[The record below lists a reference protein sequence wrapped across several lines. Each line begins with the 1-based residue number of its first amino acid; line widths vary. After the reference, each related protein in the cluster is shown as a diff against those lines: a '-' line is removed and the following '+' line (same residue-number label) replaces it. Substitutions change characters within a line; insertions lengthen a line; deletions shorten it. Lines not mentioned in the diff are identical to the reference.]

1 MKKPTIFKV
10 FIAAVFLLL
19 GISSYGQLRKNFDP
33 RYNTSLKGDI
43 LVIGN
48 NILNRDG
55 GGRNNRPNNAFD
67 SQGTGTTAN
76 DNLDMK
82 YIDID
87 NDAATFNSSSAT
99 LVIPDASKDCYEI
112 AYAAL
117 YWSGTYQGSDR
128 NNINKVKL
136 KTGTSAYKDITGSI
150 IWDEGASGVNNA
162 YLSKPYACFKEITAE
177 VKAAGPG
184 LYTIADLVCSQ
195 GSLNPGGGNS
205 AGWSIYV
212 IYKDPKL
219 PSKYIT
225 SFDGFSMIRSTDP
238 PLDIPISGFTTN
250 PEGNVNVKLGF
261 SALEGDNPLEGDG
274 LQFKGGKST
283 LWGDVSSLA
292 RPITP
297 AVPPSRGNAGTPA
310 KPNFFNSTITDG
322 DAIMTN
328 RNPASKNTL
337 GYDAGVVKVLNDG
350 NNIIQ
355 NNETS
360 ATLRINTSQD
370 SYFMFFTAISVEII
384 EPKIVLTK
392 IVKNSNGDNIGGQT
406 VTLGQQLNYEIG
418 FKNTG
423 NDDATSFTIRDQL
436 PINIIFNYP
445 TDLLPLPD
453 GVTVKSWN
461 PATRSIVFDVRSD
474 IVKVG
479 LTEKTIKFKVQV
491 IPDCTMLDE
500 ACSNSI
506 DNSAY
511 ATYKGSQ
518 NTSFTIS
525 DDPSVDTNTGCILV
539 PKATNFLVGVE
550 GCQYDRKR
558 TLCTE
563 TLDITA
569 ANGYST
575 YTWYSDK
582 EKTKKIGTG
591 QTLTVK
597 DPGTYYVY
605 NEAPAPCRSIFEKFT
620 VERFGQTAKNPV
632 LDVADQIVICPND
645 GKELPKIFL
654 CGANASRLIKTGI
667 NDSSNIVW
675 ERLDTSSCK
684 AVTNEN
690 CANESTDC
698 KWIQVSTGPDFTA
711 KDAGQYRLTINYSG
725 SCFNRFYFNVFTNPL
740 APTEEHVDLLCGSNG
755 SITVRDVPAGYQYA
769 IKTSPTATIQDWE
782 WQDSNTFPIYN
793 PDSYTIYIRQK
804 GVTTNPC
811 IFKIPN
817 ILIRRLNLTL
827 DGKKTDPICPTDLG
841 SASVGIKNFEG
852 PYYIYLYNQATGQ
865 IEKQDGPVTA
875 LDYSFSSLSY
885 GTYGKNYYIRVTSSP
900 IDQTP
905 APKCDVSYYF
915 EIKAPSSQLK
925 AFATLQEPFTAC
937 SDGKLLLSA
946 SGGKAPYAYFINGSP
961 TRVDT
966 NPVIITEAKTYEI
979 RVVDDAGCSATTSI
993 TIPEVSKPTFDVNH
1007 TSSVCYDGAS
1017 SIRIE
1022 NIVANGNTL
1031 AYSITNGQSFSA
1043 NPVFLNVGPGTYKVV
1058 VRYSVTYTVNNVQQR
1073 KDCFTDPIDVTIT
1086 GPTSALTASAGVAAL
1101 AGCSLPDGNGVNQGG
1116 KVRINNVEGGTPP
1129 YQYDFG
1135 DGKGWIP
1142 NKNEADVLPGTYV
1155 LRVKDNAGCIFTIPY
1170 DVVLGP
1176 KPGDPTIDDPIT
1188 TYTCDGKAS
1197 TTVTVRNPQNANYT
1211 YEYYIDNVP
1220 NTPITNNVFT
1230 NVKAGTHTIKVKY
1243 KVTSVPTYSNLLRED
1258 FGRGPD
1264 AKIPGIHPAYCW
1276 EPQDDVED
1284 CGVGGYMPILLNDGE
1299 YVVTKGL
1306 LPAHVGGFNWN
1317 LPKDNTAVI
1326 NNTPGIT
1333 DGRFLA
1339 VNVGGVV
1346 PIGGVLYS
1354 KTINDVIPNQDIQ
1367 VSLYMLNL
1375 LSKNN
1380 NLPSPR
1386 LTIQLQKN
1394 GQVITGASKDTQEIP
1409 RDEKWHNTT
1418 DLGNGQVLTL
1428 NPGNN
1433 TSLEF
1438 VILSYSQVIDG
1449 NDLAVDDIWVR
1460 QIPETCGA
1468 EKDFTVIVEDSKGFK
1483 ADTPIVD
1490 NLTCI
1495 DKADGIITI
1504 PVSNFNPA
1512 TGYYYTVNG
1521 GGLQNSSASPLVLD
1535 KLAAG
1540 NYTVVVQYDTAG
1552 NCSTSYSRSVTAP
1565 EAVTA
1570 LATVTTQPTC
1580 IDGAVIKASAKGGKP
1595 NYKYQLER
1603 PDGTIVIAFQTEDTF
1618 NLPVT
1623 TTGDFVVVVKDSGDC
1638 SSAASDKVT
1647 VVGAVPPTATLDPS
1661 SDLCYDAGNKA
1672 TLVVSVSGGKA
1683 PYHYSLDGVNY
1694 QDSEKFENLGSGNYT
1709 IYVRDANGCNAT
1721 PLTNI
1726 AIGTQVTA
1734 YAEVTKALDC
1744 TNSPNAQI
1752 TITAQNGTP
1761 GYTYEVSVNGAPF
1774 AAIGSN
1780 VYPASATGSYVFRV
1794 TDSKG
1799 CPALT
1804 TAVTVDA
1811 KLTPTGSTTPI
1822 NPKCY
1827 NGNNGS
1833 FTVIPA
1839 GGNGGPYEFSF
1850 DGGNFTTSATHSNLN
1865 AFVGATNT
1873 KTYKYQVKDG
1883 KGCLSPI
1890 YDVILTNPTEVKV
1903 SGSFPA
1909 NTTCSSTAVIT
1920 IIGAGGA
1927 GNYTYNFDGGTNY
1940 NGVTTKTVT
1949 LTNAEQTIKFYVKDG
1964 NGCTAEGEVK
1974 VPAFNPPTGITIS
1987 NPAAITCNAGSTT
2000 TSLTLTANGGIAPY
2014 TYEVTAG
2021 PVTPAAQTGNTA
2033 TFTGLTAGYYEFKV
2047 TDARG
2052 CTATGSK
2059 TIADGV
2065 KIKAEG
2071 SKTDEL
2077 CVGSKNGSATFTVSD
2092 VSSTGNFTYT
2102 FTPNTGT
2109 PNVNGNKVT
2118 YTNLAPGTYTF
2129 VATDRATGCIS
2140 DSKQVTVG
2148 AATPITFDVAA
2159 SKISCNNKFTT
2170 ITISNLQGGTGNYSY
2185 AFAASGSTAPSTPYG
2200 TTLTVDTSVLTTSI
2214 DVYVKD
2220 ANNCAVK
2227 KTVSVGTE
2235 DPPRM
2240 DPIAAQCYPGS
2251 PISVKITGAYALP
2264 ATFSKDGTNFGT
2276 ADTFN
2281 LTPGTYKLTV
2291 KDKFGCTDFINY
2303 IVPEQLT
2310 ITPKVEEDITCTA
2323 NTTITL
2329 TSAGGTGTRTY
2340 AVSFNGGAYSTVTSP
2355 YTATAAGTYKFRV
2368 NDTANPVCYAYT
2380 TDIPVTLKPTTLTIS
2395 TSKVDVLCNGASTG
2409 SILVTPTSGKAP
2421 YTYSIT
2427 KTTAPFTN
2435 YTVNNPSGLSAGTYT
2450 IVVTDAIGCTSPATA
2465 SVTINENTKVTASA
2479 VVDPFTC
2486 NTSNVKESK
2495 DVTVTA
2501 GGGVGPYTYSFNGGS
2516 FETSNKFEVKDNQ
2529 APQTVKFTVK
2539 DSKGCLSDEGT
2550 ISITPLSLPEIDK
2563 VDVTPIYCDPVASRT
2578 STATIT
2584 LSKGSGTYTI
2594 VSGPTTNTTGATN
2607 GVFTGLTAGD
2617 YVFRVTN
2624 ANGCYDDFSKNI
2636 PALVS
2641 IKATATKQNDVYCFN
2656 GNTGSIKYDLS
2667 NFTSYSYTVN
2677 GIATG
2682 ANKTDASFVLSN
2694 LAEGNYVV
2702 VFTDD
2707 TTLCTIS
2714 TTVRINQPT
2723 AKVSAVV
2730 AQVNA
2735 NCKTATSKVTVT
2747 ASGGTPD
2754 YKYAYMQNNVVP
2766 ADGDYI
2772 LLASADLDPTVNT
2785 QWDVWVK
2792 DANGCTEKVDVTI
2805 TTDPVP
2811 SVSAVVANQCTA
2823 SGSNFQ
2829 IVATALSGVAPYT
2842 YTINTG
2848 VTPSPANTF
2857 TVPAGTYTI
2866 TVKDANG
2873 CPATTVVTVND
2884 PLTAEAVLDKDI
2896 TCALPAE
2903 AKIDI
2908 EIFGGK
2914 APFGYRVKIGAGA
2927 YSGTPNPI
2935 TGNTFSYYPTSL
2947 IGNTYEF
2954 EITDSNGVP
2963 CTTITK
2969 VITTN
2974 TPATVTASAVKVDPT
2989 CNGFDD
2995 GSVEITATAG
3005 VSPFQY
3011 NFNGLGFGTKS
3022 VFGGLIAGTY
3032 SYQVRDAKGCVSTPQ
3047 DITLVDPAKIVALV
3061 TPTIIECNDN
3071 KPGSITVDI
3080 TSGGVA
3086 PFTYTIYNNTFTQ
3099 VVPPVVTSATSVTFG
3114 GDPLDPAV
3122 LTYGDYYITVVDS
3135 KGCEFKSAKTRIET
3149 RPYIEATGIAS
3160 SGTCAAG
3167 ASVTIN
3173 VLTAAY
3179 PVTYSIFGQPATAVG
3194 PTMATSNT
3202 FNGLDHGTTYQ
3213 FQVIDN
3219 GGCFT
3224 IVEVTTPPSPSS
3236 IALDPIVKEDVL
3248 CFGNASGKID
3258 FTVRNYG
3265 ALVSEIRY
3273 EVRDELTNVL
3283 VPGFS
3288 GAFTGLTG
3296 APAFGTITGLKA
3308 GNYTLYLKEFDGT
3321 ECNVSQKFQ
3330 ITQPVQGL
3338 TSSVLSN
3345 KPATCDKPAQVT
3357 LTTTGG
3363 TGPYTYSYAV
3373 APATS
3378 TTFASGNV
3386 LNLDPGAAGT
3396 DLVWNIT
3403 VKDANGCTFP
3413 LQVTITKDPSP
3424 VIALSVVNKC
3434 AAQDAFTVRVS
3445 EVTPGKG
3452 AYSISVDSNNA
3463 YTSITGGLPYD
3474 VTGLHSGSHTIYIKD
3489 ANGCID
3495 SKTILIDAPIKVVP
3509 ELGTLPDCGVSNGS
3523 ITLTP
3528 SGGSGAYTYTISPTY
3543 PSVVIAGNTISGLP
3557 DGTYTVT
3564 MTDNNNNDNT
3574 GVACITSAQITLP
3587 KGIDVTFDAQVVNV
3601 ACKGDAT
3608 GSIKV
3613 NLLAGNTDTP
3623 YTYQIALQSGA
3634 PLPSGIVQTDNVFSN
3649 LPAETYII
3657 TVTSGRKCS
3666 LALPYTVSEPTNP
3679 LTASP
3684 SVTQYAC
3691 SGGSDTPEAAIITIN
3706 ALGGAGGYKYNFD
3719 GGTDYYD
3726 SNVLLVSDDKS
3737 TTPRT
3742 FNYYVIDKNG
3752 CKTNGT
3758 ATVDPF
3764 VKLSDIDFAVTVAPT
3779 CPLNVATI
3787 TLTAIDGNTPI
3798 AKYEMVS
3805 PTSIDNGPVAVFNNI
3820 QPGVNYI
3827 FRVTDSK
3834 NCSIER
3840 PYKLDPIAPIDI
3852 VKTSQINVSCNTING
3867 TNNNGTA
3874 TFTVSDFSASG
3885 YTVAVTSTPALLP
3898 FNPPTTA
3905 GNIVTVTGLVEG
3917 TYTITVTDNTTN
3929 CSKFADVII
3938 TMPAPIVFTASG
3950 TKVYCTNTDSQIT
3963 VTSVVGGTSP
3973 YTYAVVPG
3981 GTATAPTAFPYA
3993 INAPATVSTGLTN
4006 LSWDVY
4012 VKDANGCIAG
4022 PENVVIIYNAAPVL
4036 NMPAQQCYVGT
4047 DLTVDLDA
4055 LATTYNNVKSFTVDG
4070 VATSSP
4076 ATFTKAGNY
4085 KIVLTDDNGCTAER
4099 DYIIEERLTAA
4110 ATVEKDLYCEVGN
4123 EAAKI
4128 VVEVKGGVKNYTYQ
4142 MYLDGVAVFPAPKTA
4157 TGDFTEFVTAEGDY
4171 TFEISDSNV
4180 PCTFT
4185 TIPVTV
4191 TDPEP
4196 ITLGDSHTDVL
4207 CWNDSNGTLTVVPT
4221 GGVEPYSYVLSGTV
4235 TNTTGDVS
4243 GVYTDLPEGTYT
4255 VQVTDGKGCTT
4266 TSANIIIIQPDEL
4279 KATPEITPNNACNT
4293 FTEIVITATGGKGKY
4308 QYNFDGNGYDD
4319 TNSISV
4325 PNDGS
4330 VLSVTYT
4337 VRDAN
4342 GCETPPVTVPI
4353 VPLNKPKALAF
4364 LATAITC
4371 NPANATSTVTVTA
4384 TDGVGA
4390 LKFKIIEFNGAATT
4404 LYPPVSTTGSA
4415 DPAVFTGLPFG
4426 EYKFE
4431 VTDSFGCSFTDILTI
4446 KDVVKIQATGD
4457 AFAKSCIGTDDGK
4470 VVFTMSDF
4478 KGTYTYSVTKDGAAF
4493 VGPITTADT
4502 EVTLANLAK
4511 GDYEISVVD
4520 DITTCPTTF
4529 KVTVNDPIDVTVSE
4543 EGNVNANCKI
4553 GAVVTV
4559 LGHGGAGDYTYSFVV
4574 AGATYGAFEPEA
4586 TRVLDPATPSWY
4598 VYAKDKNG
4606 CISQPITV
4614 NITTDPLPSNFTAKV
4629 TSHCADSNGNYE
4641 IVVDDSAA
4649 IGVGPFTYSIG
4660 GGFQISKSFTVNVA
4674 KAYDITVRDKFG
4686 CETKFPALVTILQP
4700 LELKTEILDWPSCK
4714 EGDGRI
4720 SVTATG
4726 GSGNYSYSIDKQPAV
4741 TTTTAEFTGLDSGS
4755 HTIDVIDTTTKCPI
4769 STMVVIA
4776 PATKI
4781 IGFEAKATPVTCF
4794 SYTDGKIRA
4803 SITPEVNDNPI
4814 YKYRINNGPLQESGL
4829 FEGLAAGDYRVEV
4842 FSGRGCTAFIDVE
4855 VKGPKAIVV
4864 PDPAVVQ
4871 YLCTSGN
4878 TSNFATITVTGVT
4891 GGSENYD
4898 KYEYEFIK
4906 NGVRVYKGERNVY
4919 TQTDFTG
4926 GNFVVKVYD
4935 ENGCEGT
4942 NPTTWVINPFIRLDK
4957 VNVRVDDAIT
4967 CPTKENIT
4975 VSVDATG
4982 GTPTN
4987 LEYSIAYSSGA
4998 TVPGNAPN
5006 ANGVFTDL
5014 GIGEYIITVL
5024 NKDTGCLLQ
5033 KVHNVFDPNTFS
5045 IQAVA
5050 VNGEICFNATDGSVD
5065 LTFVDNQI
5073 VPKDDAGRFDYV
5085 VTGPSPSTAVVA
5097 SGQSPTAGPQRVSNL
5112 SAGLYKVVATL
5123 VGDPRCSVETL
5134 FTISQPNEAL
5144 VATSAKVDITC
5155 IAGNNDGEISVS
5167 ATGGWNTSYQYELVK
5182 DGRVVENYSSKTNYP
5197 GLTAGVYT
5205 INVKDAKGCM
5215 ASTSQTLIVPLPIN
5229 ATASANVTT
5238 LPCFGD
5244 KSGVVTVSPPTG
5256 GQGSNYMY
5264 TLNIL
5269 SEDPVISSG
5278 PFSSP
5283 VFSGLGAGRYSVT
5296 ITDGFSCEFTT
5307 NEVEIKDPL
5316 KVLAT
5321 LVESRAQTCQTL
5333 TQLTLSA
5340 EGGTGPYTYSA
5351 DGTTIL
5357 GSFASS
5363 ISFEVPVGSYKYFVF
5378 DSIGCRSVVS
5388 NTVTIYALT
5397 PLDIKL
5403 DVSSAVVKCTGE
5415 ATGVITAEAVGGLG
5429 HYSYTLLNATD
5440 GIVRPAQDNGVFADL
5455 PIGTYRVAVESV
5467 DCNDRSELVVITE
5480 PREAL
5485 QAQFKPTDVTCFGEN
5500 NGKLEI
5506 IASGGTGVI
5515 KYAISP
5521 NLNQFDTKVLFE
5533 KLAPGD
5539 YQAIA
5544 QDENGCFVLYD
5555 FTISQPRPVVVTEVP
5570 NSMIPEVCDGDKD
5583 GAFSIEIKGGT
5594 LPYSV
5599 SLDAPNGPFTAG
5611 TATQTVFDF
5620 TNLKGGA
5627 HTVYVKDANNCPV
5640 DFVENMPNAVIL
5652 NPTAEVTYDC
5662 VNNAQA
5668 NMVVVTID
5676 ASITNPAEVDYSLD
5690 NNGTFQPSNIFTNVA
5705 PGSHFIVARHT
5716 NGCEVPTPIF
5726 EVAAVDPVS
5735 LIDVTNQSK
5744 DINTIVVKASGGVAP
5759 YEYSFNGESFSSSN
5773 SYRIY
5778 KSGDYVVIVRDK
5790 NGCEATITVQGTFY
5804 DFCLPNYFTPNG
5816 DGQNDTI
5823 GPDCGALAYKEL
5835 TFDIYDRYGRVVAKY
5850 HVGEKWDGRYHGN
5863 ELPTGDY
5870 WYVLKL
5876 NDPKDPRE
5884 FVGHFTLYR

>member
-1 MKKPTIFKV
+1 MIYFLMPLKKLKKGHNKMKTMKKPTIFKV

-162 YLSKPYACFKEITAE
+162 YLSKPYACFKEITTE

-274 LQFKGGKST
+274 LQFKGGKSA
-283 LWGDVSSLA
+283 LWGPISSLA

-297 AVPPSRGNAGTPA
+297 AVPPSRWDAGSPA

-322 DAIMTN
+322 DVIMTN

-350 NNIIQ
+350 NTIIQ

-605 NEAPAPCRSIFEKFT
+605 NEAPAPCRSIFEKFI
-620 VERFGQTAKNPV
+620 VERFGETAKNPV

-740 APTEEHVDLLCGSNG
+740 APTEEHVDMLCGSNG

-841 SASVGIKNFEG
+841 SASVGIKDFEG

-1007 TSSVCYDGAS
+1007 TSSACYDGSS

-1022 NIVANGNTL
+1022 NIVPNGNIL
-1031 AYSITNGQSFSA
+1031 AYSIDNGLSYSG
-1043 NPVFLNVGPGTYKVV
+1043 NTTFLNLNPGVYKVI

-1086 GPTSALTASAGVAAL
+1086 GPTSALTASGGVAAL
-1101 AGCSLPDGNGVNQGG
+1101 AGCTLPDTNGDNQGG
-1116 KVRINNVEGGTPP
+1116 KLRINNVEGGTPP

-1135 DGKGWIP
+1135 DGKGWV
-1142 NKNEADVLPGTYV
+1142 NVNEADVMPNTTGYT
-1155 LRVKDNAGCIFTIPY
+1155 LRVKDNAGCIFTIT
-1170 DVVLGP
+1170 DKIILDP
-1176 KPGDPTIDDPIT
+1176 KPTDPTIDDPIT
-1188 TYTCDGKAS
+1188 VYSCDGKAS
-1197 TTVTVRNPQNANYT
+1197 TTITVRNPQNTNYT
-1211 YEYYIDNVP
+1211 YEYYIDGTP

-1230 NVKAGTHTIKVKY
+1230 NVPAGNHKIKVKY
-1243 KVTSVPTYSNLLRED
+1243 TVTKVPTYSNLLRED
-1258 FGRGPD
+1258 FGLGSYTTT
-1264 AKIPGIHPAYCW
+1264 PGINPGYCF
-1276 EPQDDVED
+1276 ED
-1284 CGVGGYMPILLNDGE
+1284 ETSTHLAPDYKCNRDEWINDGE
-1299 YVVTKGL
+1299 YAVASSIRTR
-1306 LPAHVGGFNWN
+1306 FNDSWIVA
-1317 LPKDNTAVI
+1317 KDHTVP
-1326 NNTPGIT
+1326 TSPL
-1333 DGRFLA
+1333 GRFLC
-1339 VNVGGVV
+1339 VNVGGTAG
-1346 PIGGVLYS
+1346 IGGILYS
-1354 KTINDVIPNQDIQ
+1354 KPIRDVIVNQPVII
-1367 VSLYMLNL
+1367 SLWAENL
-1375 LSKNN
+1375 IVKTSTSHADPK
-1380 NLPSPR
+1380 
-1386 LTIQLQKN
+1386 LTIQLINNLN
-1394 GQVITGASKDTQEIP
+1394 GVGGTETIVA
-1409 RDEKWHNTT
+1409 TT
-1418 DLGNGQVLTL
+1418 DTSNPWVVPKSEQWEYKELSL
-1428 NPGNN
+1428 NPGAYTNL
-1433 TSLEF
+1433 SF
-1438 VILSYSQVIDG
+1438 VIRSYSNEFNG
-1449 NDLAVDDIWVR
+1449 NDVLIDDIWVR
-1460 QIPETCGA
+1460 QIPASCDA
-1468 EKDFTVIVEDSKGFK
+1468 EKEFTVIIEDNKGFK

-1618 NLPVT
+1618 NLPLT
-1623 TTGDFVVVVKDSGDC
+1623 ATGDFVVVVKDSGDC

-1734 YAEVTKALDC
+1734 YAEVTKPLDC

-1761 GYTYEVSVNGAPF
+1761 GYTYEVSINGAPF
-1774 AAIGSN
+1774 VAIGSN
-1780 VYPASATGSYVFRV
+1780 VYPASGTGSYVFRV

-1811 KLTPTGSTTPI
+1811 KLEPTGSTTPI

-1850 DGGNFTTSATHSNLN
+1850 DGGNFTTSATHSNLD

-1903 SGSFPA
+1903 TGSFPA

-1920 IIGAGGA
+1920 IVGAGGA

-1940 NGVTTKTVT
+1940 NNVTTKTVT

-1964 NGCTAEGEVK
+1964 NGCTAEGEIK

-1987 NPAAITCNAGSTT
+1987 NPAAITCNATE

-2014 TYEVTAG
+2014 TYEVTVG

-2065 KIKAEG
+2065 KIKADVV
-2071 SKTDEL
+2071 KTDEL
-2077 CVGSKNGSATFTVSD
+2077 CAGSKNGSATFTVSD

-2129 VATDRATGCIS
+2129 VATDRTTGCVS
-2140 DSKQVTVG
+2140 DSKEAIIG
-2148 AATPITFDVAA
+2148 AATPITFDVNA

-2185 AFAASGSTAPSTPYG
+2185 AFAASGSTSPSTPYG
-2200 TTLTVDTSVLTTSI
+2200 STLTVDTSVLTTSI

-2220 ANNCAVK
+2220 ANNCAIK

-2235 DPPRM
+2235 DLPKM
-2240 DPIAAQCYPGS
+2240 DPLAAQCYLGT
-2251 PISVKITGAYALP
+2251 PISVKITGTYALP

-2291 KDKFGCTDFINY
+2291 KDKFGCIDFINY
-2303 IVPEQLT
+2303 VVAEQLT
-2310 ITPKVEEDITCTA
+2310 ITPSVVADTDCTP
-2323 NTTITL
+2323 NTTISL
-2329 TSAGGTGTRTY
+2329 SSAGGTGTRTY
-2340 AVSFNGGAYSTVTSP
+2340 AVSFNGGGYSTVTSP
-2355 YTATAAGTYKFRV
+2355 YTASAAGTYKFRV

-2380 TDIPVTLKPTTLTIS
+2380 ADITVTLKPTVLTIS
-2395 TSKVDVLCNGASTG
+2395 TSKVDVKCYGAKTG
-2409 SILVTPTSGKAP
+2409 SILVTATSGKAP
-2421 YTYSIT
+2421 FTYTIT
-2427 KTTAPFTN
+2427 KRGSSPAEVYN
-2435 YTVNNPSGLSAGTYT
+2435 VNNPSGLGAGIYD
-2450 IVVTDAIGCTSPATA
+2450 IVVEDALGCKSATA
-2465 SVTINENTKVTASA
+2465 DVTIAEPAELTADASI
-2479 VVDPFTC
+2479 DPFTC
-2486 NTSNVKESK
+2486 NTTNTKEPK
-2495 DVTVTA
+2495 NVTVT
-2501 GGGVGPYTYSFNGGS
+2501 GTGGVLPYSYSFNGGS
-2516 FETSNKFEVKDNQ
+2516 YGPSNTLEVVDNTKT
-2529 APQTVKFTVK
+2529 QTVRYSIMDGNGCTTAVK
-2539 DSKGCLSDEGT
+2539 TLT
-2550 ISITPLSLPEIDK
+2550 ILPLNPPKIAK
-2563 VDVTPIYCDPVASRT
+2563 VDVTKIYCDPVASRK

-2584 LSKGSGTYTI
+2584 LVAGSGAVTSYTI
-2594 VSGPTTNTTGATN
+2594 VSGQTNTTGATS
-2607 GVFTGLTAGD
+2607 GVFTDLDSGNYTFRATAS
-2617 YVFRVTN
+2617 
-2624 ANGCYDDFSKNI
+2624 NGCYDEFSINI
-2636 PALVS
+2636 PPVVS
-2641 IKATATKQNDVYCFN
+2641 IIAAANKLNDVYCYAIPKET
-2656 GNTGSIKYDLS
+2656 TGAIRYTVGKFVS
-2667 NFTSYSYTVN
+2667 TYSYTVN
-2677 GIATG
+2677 GVVTATNQT
-2682 ANKTDASFVLSN
+2682 ATSFDLTN
-2694 LAEGNYVV
+2694 LGEGTYDV
-2702 VFTDD
+2702 VFTDE
-2707 TTLCTIS
+2707 TTLCIFS
-2714 TTVRINQPT
+2714 TKVVITQPT
-2723 AKVSAVV
+2723 DALVLHLDSN
-2730 AQVNA
+2730 VNA
-2735 NCKTATSKVTVT
+2735 NCNKATSKVTVHAT
-2747 ASGGTPD
+2747 GGTLD
-2754 YKYAYMQNNVVP
+2754 YKYAFKQNNVAP
-2766 ADGDYI
+2766 TDSDYKDA
-2772 LLASADLDPTVNT
+2772 ASADLSPVMNT
-2785 QWDVWVK
+2785 EWDVWVK
-2792 DANGCTEKVDVTI
+2792 DANNCTAKIDVTI
-2805 TTDPVP
+2805 DTDLAPTVD
-2811 SVSAVVANQCTA
+2811 VKVNNQCTV
-2823 SGSNFQ
+2823 SGNAF
-2829 IVATALSGVAPYT
+2829 IIEATGNGGVAPYT

-2848 VTPSPANTF
+2848 VAPSPDNIF
-2857 TVPAGTYTI
+2857 TVGAGTYTI

-2873 CPATTVVTVND
+2873 CTGTAPITVYDAMTVSADITKELTCAAVTPVDGNIKVKVVTGGKPNFTYKV
-2884 PLTAEAVLDKDI
+2884 
-2896 TCALPAE
+2896 
-2903 AKIDI
+2903 KID
-2908 EIFGGK
+2908 
-2914 APFGYRVKIGAGA
+2914 AGS
-2927 YSGTPNPI
+2927 YPTTGTPF
-2935 TGNTFSYYPTSL
+2935 TGTSFDYPVTAA
-2947 IGNTYEF
+2947 GTYQF
-2954 EITDSNGVP
+2954 EITDANG
-2963 CTTITK
+2963 CIKETIAVELKDPQTVVVK
-2969 VITTN
+2969 D
-2974 TPATVTASAVKVDPT
+2974 TPTSPT
-2989 CNGFDD
+2989 CNGDAD
-2995 GSVEITATAG
+2995 GSVTLEATAG
-3005 VSPFQY
+3005 EGPFKFS
-3011 NFNGLGFGTKS
+3011 FNGGLFLDK
-3022 VFGGLIAGTY
+3022 FIYGGLIAGNYPYT
-3032 SYQVRDAKGCVSTPQ
+3032 VR
-3047 DITLVDPAKIVALV
+3047 
-3061 TPTIIECNDN
+3061 
-3071 KPGSITVDI
+3071 
-3080 TSGGVA
+3080 
-3086 PFTYTIYNNTFTQ
+3086 
-3099 VVPPVVTSATSVTFG
+3099 
-3114 GDPLDPAV
+3114 
-3122 LTYGDYYITVVDS
+3122 DS
-3135 KGCEFKSAKTRIET
+3135 KGCEAS
-3149 RPYIEATGIAS
+3149 GIAIVTAPAAIIPVIKAN
-3160 SGTCAAG
+3160 GITCLSTKPG
-3167 ASVTIN
+3167 SIDVN
-3173 VLTAAY
+3173 LTAASGGTAPFTY
-3179 PVTYSIFGQPATAVG
+3179 YLYDNTMAVKGTYIANAADALVKHNFPNLDFGDYFIHIVDAKGCKYESTAIRIEPLPYLAFEAETIGMDCEEGITVRVKVTGGTADFEYSIYGLGQSSGIVPDKEWDFKKLEQNTTYNFMVVDANGCPSYLEYTTPKISDITADVT
-3194 PTMATSNT
+3194 PKDVTC
-3202 FNGLDHGTTYQ
+3202 FNAGNGELSFEVKDLGAGTTHIY
-3213 FQVIDN
+3213 
-3219 GGCFT
+3219 
-3224 IVEVTTPPSPSS
+3224 
-3236 IALDPIVKEDVL
+3236 
-3248 CFGNASGKID
+3248 
-3258 FTVRNYG
+3258 
-3265 ALVSEIRY
+3265 Y
-3273 EVRDELTNVL
+3273 EVRDNLTNL
-3283 VPGFS
+3283 PILSPKFGDIT
-3288 GAFTGLTG
+3288 A
-3296 APAFGTITGLKA
+3296 APYTGTITGLLP
-3308 GNYTLYLKEFDGT
+3308 GNYILYVKEIDGT
-3321 ECNVSQKFQ
+3321 KCSTTTKFQ
-3330 ITQPVQGL
+3330 IKQPASALDASITKV
-3338 TSSVLSN
+3338 VN
-3345 KPATCDKPAQVT
+3345 ATCDKNAFVT
-3357 LTTTGG
+3357 ISAGGG
-3363 TGPYTYSYAV
+3363 TGPYTYGFYT
-3373 APATS
+3373 APATAP
-3378 TTFASGNV
+3378 ASFGSENV
-3386 LNLDPGAAGT
+3386 LELPYSPTTTNY
-3396 DLVWNIT
+3396 NI
-3403 VKDANGCTFP
+3403 VIKDANECEKELG
-3413 LQVTITKDPSP
+3413 QIISKDPSP
-3424 VIALSVVNKC
+3424 EISLDVDNKC
-3434 AAQDAFTVRVS
+3434 VS
-3445 EVTPGKG
+3445 EDTFGIVVTLSNVGMPG
-3452 AYSISVDSNNA
+3452 YSIKVDDGVFVP
-3463 YTSITGGLPYD
+3463 YTGTFPY
-3474 VTGLHSGSHTIYIKD
+3474 TIPNLHSGEHEITIKD
-3489 ANGCID
+3489 KNNCTDVKKI
-3495 SKTILIDAPIKVVP
+3495 TIDAPLKLEASNLVLPNCNDDNGGV
-3509 ELGTLPDCGVSNGS
+3509 TLV
-3523 ITLTP
+3523 P
-3528 SGGSGAYTYTISPTY
+3528 SGGSGNYGYSILPSF
-3543 PSVVIAGNTISGLP
+3543 PSVSIVGNTITGLQA
-3557 DGTYTVT
+3557 GKYVVT
-3564 MTDNNNNDNT
+3564 MTDLTNVGCT
-3574 GVACITSAQITLP
+3574 TTTEFELP
-3587 KGIDVTFDAQVVNV
+3587 AGTPVTFDAV
-3601 ACKGDAT
+3601 ATDVLCLGDSNGT
-3608 GSIKV
+3608 ITV
-3613 NLLAGNTDTP
+3613 NLLAGNNEPP
-3623 YTYQIALQSGA
+3623 YTYEIALVSGA
-3634 PLPSGIVQTDNVFSN
+3634 PLPLGIVQTDNVFSN
-3649 LPAETYII
+3649 LPIGDYRI
-3657 TVTSGRKCS
+3657 TVTSKRLCS
-3666 LALPYTVSEPTNP
+3666 LYKDYTIGGPTVALGAIVALKDFGCLSGSDPELAEVTITGTGG
-3679 LTASP
+3679 TAS
-3684 SVTQYAC
+3684 Y
-3691 SGGSDTPEAAIITIN
+3691 
-3706 ALGGAGGYKYNFD
+3706 LYNFD
-3719 GGTDYYD
+3719 GSANYTKENKVTIPNDGNPHT
-3726 SNVLLVSDDKS
+3726 V
-3737 TTPRT
+3737 
-3742 FNYYVIDKNG
+3742 NYYVIDKNG
-3752 CKTNGT
+3752 CKTNGST
-3758 ATVDPF
+3758 IVNPF
-3764 VKLSDIDFAVTVAPT
+3764 TKLDDIDFAQTIVAT
-3779 CPLNVATI
+3779 CPDEETQV
-3787 TLTAIDGNTPI
+3787 TLTVIGGYAID
-3798 AKYEMVS
+3798 KYEIVS
-3805 PTSIDNGPVAVFNNI
+3805 PFTKDNGTSNVFDNLLA
-3820 QPGVNYI
+3820 GTYM
-3827 FRVTDSK
+3827 FKVTDERG
-3834 NCSIER
+3834 CSIER
-3840 PYKLDPIAPIDI
+3840 PYVIEKLDKIDI

-3867 TNNNGTA
+3867 TNNNGEA
-3874 TFTVSDFSASG
+3874 TFTVSDFSTAG
-3885 YTVAVTSTPALLP
+3885 YTVVVTSTPTGLAH
-3898 FNPPTTA
+3898 NAPTTA
-3905 GNIVTVTGLVEG
+3905 GDVVTIDGLVEG
-3917 TYTITVTDNTTN
+3917 TYTVTVTDNTTN
-3929 CSKFADVII
+3929 CSKSADVTI
-3938 TMPAPIVFTASG
+3938 TMPAPIVFTATGSN
-3950 TKVYCTNTDSQIT
+3950 VYCSEDNSTITITNI
-3963 VTSVVGGTSP
+3963 VGGTPNYS
-3973 YTYAVVPG
+3973 YAAVIRNQPAPVAFAASTVPLVVD
-3981 GTATAPTAFPYA
+3981 TD
-3993 INAPATVSTGLTN
+3993 LTN
-4006 LSWDVY
+4006 LLWDVY
-4012 VKDANGCIAG
+4012 IKDANGCVSAPI
-4022 PENVVIIYNAAPVL
+4022 PVDIDLDAAPVL
-4036 NMPAQQCYVGT
+4036 NMPVQQCFVDV

-4055 LATTYNNVKSFTVDG
+4055 LATTYNNVKTFTIDG
-4070 VATSSP
+4070 LPTGAI
-4076 ATFTKAGNY
+4076 ATFTKAGSY
-4085 KIVLTDDNGCTAER
+4085 KIVLTDEHGCSDEKI
-4099 DYIIEERLTAA
+4099 YIIQERLTAA
-4110 ATVEKDLYCEVGN
+4110 ATLEKDLYCEAGN

-4128 VVEVKGGVKNYTYQ
+4128 VVEVKGGVKDYTYQ

-4171 TFEISDSNV
+4171 TFEISDSNL

-4243 GVYTDLPEGTYT
+4243 GVYTDLPQGTYT

-4266 TSANIIIIQPDEL
+4266 TSANIIIIQPNKLDQEY
-4279 KATPEITPNNACNT
+4279 AITANNACNR
-4293 FTEIVITATGGKGKY
+4293 FTEIVVTGKEGTAPY

-4330 VLSVTYT
+4330 VASVTYT

-4353 VPLNKPKALAF
+4353 VPLNKPSALAF
-4364 LATAITC
+4364 NATAITC

-4384 TDGVGA
+4384 TNGVGA
-4390 LKFKIIEFNGAATT
+4390 LEFKIIEFNGAATT

-4431 VTDSFGCSFTDILTI
+4431 VTDSFKCSFTDILTI

-4478 KGTYTYSVTKDGAAF
+4478 KGAYTYSVTKDGAAF

-4502 EVTLANLAK
+4502 EVTLANLAI
-4511 GDYEISVVD
+4511 GVYEISVVD
-4520 DITTCPTTF
+4520 DITTCPITF
-4529 KVTVNDPIDVTVSE
+4529 SVTVNDPIDVTVSE
-4543 EGNVNANCKI
+4543 EDNVNANCKT

-4559 LGHGGAGDYTYSFVV
+4559 LGHGGAGDYTYSFVA
-4574 AGATYGAFEPEA
+4574 AGAAYGTFEPEA
-4586 TRVLDPATPSWY
+4586 TRVLNPATASWY

-4641 IVVDDSAA
+4641 IVVDDSVA

-4700 LELKTEILDWPSCK
+4700 LELDTKILDWPSCD

-4726 GSGNYSYSIDKQPAV
+4726 GSGNYSYSIDGQPAV

-4755 HTIDVIDTTTKCPI
+4755 HTIDVIDTTTNCPI
-4769 STMVVIA
+4769 STTVVIA

-4781 IGFEAKATPVTCF
+4781 DGFKAVPTPVTCF

-4803 SITPEVNDNPI
+4803 SITPGVNDNPI

-4842 FSGRGCTAFIDVE
+4842 FSGRGCTAFIDVKVE
-4855 VKGPKAIVV
+4855 GPKAIVV

-4898 KYEYEFIK
+4898 KYTYEFIR

-4982 GTPTN
+4982 GTPAN
-4987 LEYSIAYSSGA
+4987 LEYSIAYSSSA

-5123 VGDPRCSVETL
+5123 VGDPKCSVETL

-5167 ATGGWNTSYQYELVK
+5167 ATGGWNTSYQYQLVR
-5182 DGRVVENYSSKTNYP
+5182 GTTVVEDYSSKTNYP

-5215 ASTSQTLIVPLPIN
+5215 ASTSQTLIVPVPIN

-5340 EGGTGPYTYSA
+5340 EGGTGPYRYSA

-5357 GSFASS
+5357 GTFASS
-5363 ISFEVPVGSYKYFVF
+5363 VSFEVPVGSYKYFVF
-5378 DSIGCRSVVS
+5378 DANGCRSVVS

-5397 PLDIKL
+5397 PLDVKL

-5467 DCNDRSELVVITE
+5467 DCKDRSELVVITE

-5521 NLNQFDTKVLFE
+5521 NLNQFDTKVIFE

-5850 HVGEKWDGRYHGN
+5850 HVGQKWDGRYHGN

>member
-1 MKKPTIFKV
+1 MKTMKKPTIFKV

-55 GGRNNRPNNAFD
+55 GGRNNRPNNPFD

-87 NDAATFNSSSAT
+87 NESTFNSSSAT

-128 NNINKVKL
+128 SNINKVKL

-184 LYTIADLVCSQ
+184 LYTIADVVCSQ

-238 PLDIPISGFTTN
+238 PLDIPISGFRTN

-274 LQFKGGKST
+274 LQFKGGNSA
-283 LWGDVSSLA
+283 LWGPVSSLA

-297 AVPPSRGNAGTPA
+297 AVPPSRWDAGSPA

-350 NNIIQ
+350 NTIIQ

-461 PATRSIVFDVRSD
+461 PTTRSIVFDVRSD

-620 VERFGQTAKNPV
+620 VERFGETARNPV

-654 CGANASRLIKTGI
+654 CGANASRLIQTGI

-740 APTEEHVDLLCGSNG
+740 APTEEHVDILCGNSG

-769 IKTSPTATIQDWE
+769 IKTSPTATIQEWE

-841 SASVGIKNFEG
+841 SASVGIKDFEG

-900 IDQTP
+900 INQTP

-915 EIKAPSSQLK
+915 EIKPPSSQLK

-979 RVVDDAGCSATTSI
+979 KVVDDAGCSATTSI

-1022 NIVANGNTL
+1022 NIVTNGNTL

-1058 VRYSVTYTVNNVQQR
+1058 VRYSVTYTVNNTQQI
-1073 KDCFTDPIDVTIT
+1073 KHCFTDPVDVTIT
-1086 GPTSALTASAGVAAL
+1086 GPASALTASAGVAAL

-1129 YQYDFG
+1129 YEYDFG

-1142 NKNEADVLPGTYV
+1142 NKNEAEVLPGTYV
-1155 LRVKDNAGCIFTIPY
+1155 LRVKDKAGCIFTIPY
-1170 DVVLGP
+1170 NVVLDP

-1211 YEYYIDNVP
+1211 YEYYIDDIP

-1230 NVKAGTHTIKVKY
+1230 DIKAGTHTITVKY

-1284 CGVGGYMPILLNDGE
+1284 CGVGGYMPVLLNDGE

-1394 GQVITGASKDTQEIP
+1394 GQLISPAASKDTQEIP

-1468 EKDFTVIVEDSKGFK
+1468 EKDFTVIVEDNKGFK
-1483 ADTPIVD
+1483 ADTPIID

-1495 DKADGIITI
+1495 DKADGVITI

-1521 GGLQNSSASPLVLD
+1521 GGLKNSSASPLVLD

-1552 NCSTSYSRSVTAP
+1552 NCSTSYTRSVTAP

-1570 LATVTTQPTC
+1570 LATVTIQPTC

-1603 PDGTIVIAFQTEDTF
+1603 PDGTIVIPFQTDDTF
-1618 NLPVT
+1618 NLPLT
-1623 TTGDFVVVVKDSGDC
+1623 ATGDFVVVVKDSGDC
-1638 SSAASDKVT
+1638 SSGASDVVS
-1647 VVGAVPPTATLDPS
+1647 VVGAVAPTATLDAS

-1694 QDSEKFENLGSGNYT
+1694 QDSEKFDNLGAGIYT

-1761 GYTYEVSVNGAPF
+1761 GYTYEVSVNGDPF
-1774 AAIGSN
+1774 VAIASN
-1780 VYPASATGSYVFRV
+1780 VYPATTTGSYVFRV

-1811 KLTPTGSTTPI
+1811 KLEPTGSTTPI

-1850 DGGNFTTSATHSNLN
+1850 DGGNTFGSSATYSNLD

-1890 YDVILTNPTEVKV
+1890 YDVVLTNPTQVTV

-1909 NTTCSSTAVIT
+1909 NTSCSSTAVIT
-1920 IIGAGGA
+1920 IVGAGGA
-1927 GNYTYNFDGGTNY
+1927 GGYTYNFDGGTNY
-1940 NGVTTKTVT
+1940 NGVTTKTVN
-1949 LTNAEQTIKFYVKDG
+1949 LTNAEQTIKFYVKDA

-1987 NPAAITCNAGSTT
+1987 NPAAITCNATE

-2014 TYEVTAG
+2014 TYEVTVG
-2021 PVTPAAQTGNTA
+2021 PVKPTAQTGATA

-2071 SKTDEL
+2071 AKTDEL

-2102 FTPNTGT
+2102 FTPNSGT

-2129 VATDRATGCIS
+2129 VATDKTTGCVS

-2148 AATPITFDVAA
+2148 AATAIDFTVNA
-2159 SKISCNNKFTT
+2159 SKISCNNKIATLT
-2170 ITISNLQGGTGNYSY
+2170 ITGITGGNGSYSY
-2185 AFAASGSTAPSTPYG
+2185 AYAPSGSTIPTTAYG
-2200 TTLTVDTSVLTTSI
+2200 TTLTVDTAVLTTTI

-2220 ANNCAVK
+2220 VNNCYTK
-2227 KTVSVGTE
+2227 KTISIATE
-2235 DPPRM
+2235 DAPVM
-2240 DPIAAQCYPGS
+2240 DAIATQCYPGT
-2251 PISVKITGAYALP
+2251 PISVKITGTYALP

-2291 KDKFGCTDFINY
+2291 KDKFGCEAFINY
-2303 IVPEQLT
+2303 VVPEQLT
-2310 ITPKVEEDITCTA
+2310 ITPKVDDDVTCTP

-2340 AVSFNGGAYSTVTSP
+2340 AVSINGGGYSTVTSP

-2380 TDIPVTLKPTTLTIS
+2380 ADIPVTLKPVVLTIN
-2395 TSKVDVLCNGASTG
+2395 TSKIDVKCNGASTG

-2427 KTTAPFTN
+2427 LTTSPFTN
-2435 YTVNNPSGLSAGTYT
+2435 YTVNNPSGLIAGTYS
-2450 IVVTDAIGCTSPATA
+2450 IVVTDALGCASPATA
-2465 SVTINENTKVTASA
+2465 SVTINENPEVTASA
-2479 VVDPFTC
+2479 TVDPFTC
-2486 NTSNVKESK
+2486 NTSNGKESK

-2516 FETSNKFEVKDNQ
+2516 FEASNTFEVKDNQ

-2539 DSKGCLSDEGT
+2539 DSNGCLSAEGT
-2550 ISITPLSLPEIDK
+2550 ISITPLVLPKIAK
-2563 VDVTPIYCDPVASRT
+2563 VDVTPIYCDPVGSRT

-2584 LSKGSGTYTI
+2584 LSNGSGTYTI
-2594 VSGPTTNTTGATN
+2594 VSGPTTNNTGATN
-2607 GVFTGLTAGD
+2607 GVFTDLTPGD

-2656 GNTGSIKYDLS
+2656 GTTGSIKYDLS

-2677 GIATG
+2677 GTATG
-2682 ANKTDASFVLSN
+2682 VNKTDASFVLPN
-2694 LAEGNYVV
+2694 LGKGTYVV

-2707 TTLCTIS
+2707 TTLCTI
-2714 TTVRINQPT
+2714 TTTTIINEPT

-2754 YKYAYMQNNVVP
+2754 YKYAYMQNNVAP
-2766 ADGDYI
+2766 TDTDYI
-2772 LLASADLDPTVNT
+2772 LLASADLNPTINAD
-2785 QWDVWVK
+2785 WDIWVK
-2792 DANGCTEKVDVTI
+2792 DANGCTEKVDVSI

-2811 SVSAVVANQCTA
+2811 LVTAEVTNQCTA
-2823 SGSNFQ
+2823 SGSNFK
-2829 IVATALSGVAPYT
+2829 IEATATSGVAPYT

-2884 PLTAEAVLDKDI
+2884 PLTAVATPQKDI
-2896 TCALPAE
+2896 TCSSPAE
-2903 AKIDI
+2903 ARIDI
-2908 EIFGGK
+2908 EVFGGK
-2914 APFGYRVKIGAGA
+2914 APFAYRVKIGAGA
-2927 YSGTPNPI
+2927 YSGTPIPFM
-2935 TGNTFSYYPTSL
+2935 GNSFPYYPTSL
-2947 IGNTYEF
+2947 VGNTYEF

-2963 CTTITK
+2963 CTAFTK
-2969 VITTN
+2969 IITTN
-2974 TPATVTASAVKVDPT
+2974 TPAIVTASATKADPT

-2995 GSVEITATAG
+2995 GSVEITASAG
-3005 VSPFQY
+3005 VSPFEY
-3011 NFNGLGFGTKS
+3011 NFNGLGFGPKS
-3022 VFGGLIAGTY
+3022 VFGGLTAGTY
-3032 SYQVRDAKGCVSTPQ
+3032 SYQVRDAKGCVSTSQ
-3047 DITLVDPAKIVALV
+3047 NITLIDPAKIDV
-3061 TPTIIECNDN
+3061 TITPAIIECNDN
-3071 KPGSITVDI
+3071 KPGSIKVDI
-3080 TSGGVA
+3080 NSGGVA
-3086 PFTYTIYNNTFTQ
+3086 PFTYTIYNNTFTE

-3114 GDPLDPAV
+3114 GDPLVPGI
-3122 LTYGDYYITVVDS
+3122 LTYGDYYVTVVDS
-3135 KGCEFKSAKTRIET
+3135 NGCEFKSAKTRIET
-3149 RPYIEATGIAS
+3149 RPYIEATGVAS

-3167 ASVTIN
+3167 ATATIN

-3179 PVTYSIFGQPATAVG
+3179 PVTYSIFGQPATAYG
-3194 PTMATSNT
+3194 PTTDTSHT
-3202 FNGLDHGTTYQ
+3202 FTGLDHGTTYQ

-3224 IVEVTTPPSPSS
+3224 IVEVTTPNSPSS

-3248 CFGNASGKID
+3248 CFGNSSGKID

-3265 ALVSEIRY
+3265 ALVTEIRY

-3283 VPGFS
+3283 VPGTGGS
-3288 GAFTGLTG
+3288 FTGLTG
-3296 APAFGTITGLKA
+3296 AAASGTITGLKA

-3338 TSSVLSN
+3338 TSSVQSN
-3345 KPATCDKPAQVT
+3345 KNANCDKPAQVT
-3357 LTTTGG
+3357 LRTTGG
-3363 TGPYTYSYAV
+3363 TGPYTYAFAV
-3373 APATS
+3373 APTVPS
-3378 TTFASGNV
+3378 TFVSGNV
-3386 LNLDPGAAGT
+3386 LDLDPGAAGT
-3396 DLVWNIT
+3396 DLLWNIIA
-3403 VKDANGCTFP
+3403 KDANGCTFP
-3413 LQVTITKDPSP
+3413 LQVTIVKDPSP

-3434 AAQDAFTVRVS
+3434 AAEDNFTIH
-3445 EVTPGKG
+3445 VTETTAGTG

-3463 YTSITGGLPYD
+3463 YTSIAGLSYD
-3474 VTGLHSGSHTIYIKD
+3474 VTGLHSGAHTIYIKD

-3495 SKTILIDAPIKVVP
+3495 SKSITIDAPIKVVP
-3509 ELGTLPDCGVSNGS
+3509 ELGTLPDCGVNNGS

-3543 PSVVIAGNTISGLP
+3543 ASVVIAGNTISGLP

-3564 MTDNNNNDNT
+3564 MTDNNNRDNLN
-3574 GVACITSAQITLP
+3574 VACSTSAEITLP
-3587 KGIDVTFDAQVVNV
+3587 RGTAVTFDAQVVNV
-3601 ACKGDAT
+3601 ACKGDST

-3613 NLLAGNTDTP
+3613 NLLPGNNDTV
-3623 YTYQIALQSGA
+3623 YTYAISPAAGTQAG
-3634 PLPSGIVQTDNVFSN
+3634 NVFSN
-3649 LPAETYII
+3649 LPAGNYTI

-3666 LALPYTVSEPTNP
+3666 LGLPYTVGEPSLSLSAMAP
-3679 LTASP
+3679 
-3684 SVTQYAC
+3684 VIQYAC
-3691 SGGSDTPEAAIITIN
+3691 ASGSDTPGAAVITVN
-3706 ALGGAGGYKYNFD
+3706 ASGGAGGYKYNFD
-3719 GGTDYYD
+3719 GGTEYYD
-3726 SNVLLVSDDKS
+3726 NNVLLVSDDNS

-3752 CKTNGT
+3752 CKINGT

-3764 VKLSDIDFAVTVAPT
+3764 VKLNDIDFALTTAPT

-3787 TLTAIDGNTPI
+3787 TLTVDGGNTPI
-3798 AKYEMVS
+3798 TKYEMVS
-3805 PTSIDNGPVAVFNNI
+3805 PTAIDNGNVAVFNNI

-3834 NCSIER
+3834 GCSIER

-3852 VKTSQINVSCNTING
+3852 TRTSSTNVSCNTANG
-3867 TNNNGTA
+3867 IDNNGTA
-3874 TFTVSDFSASG
+3874 TFTVSDFSATG
-3885 YTVAVTSTPALLP
+3885 YTVAVTSTPAALP

-3905 GNIVTVTGLVEG
+3905 GNIVTVGGLVEG
-3917 TYTITVTDNTTN
+3917 TYTVTVTDNTTN
-3929 CSKFADVII
+3929 CSESADVII
-3938 TMPAPIVFTASG
+3938 TMPAPIVIAASG

-3981 GTATAPTAFPYA
+3981 GTAIAPTTFPYA
-3993 INAPATVSTGLTN
+3993 ISEPATVSTGLTN

-4022 PENVVIIYNAAPVL
+4022 PENVTIIYDAAPVL

-4076 ATFTKAGNY
+4076 ATFTKAGSY

-4099 DYIIEERLTAA
+4099 IYIIQERLTAA

-4128 VVEVKGGVKNYTYQ
+4128 VVEVKGGVKDYTYQ
-4142 MYLDGVAVFPAPKTA
+4142 MYLDGVAVGTVKPA
-4157 TGDFTEFVTAEGDY
+4157 TGDFTEFVTAAGDY

-4185 TIPVTV
+4185 TVPVTV
-4191 TDPEP
+4191 SIPGTIVLTP
-4196 ITLGDSHTDVL
+4196 SQTDVI
-4207 CWNDSNGTLTVVPT
+4207 CFKDSNGSLTVVPSGGAAPYTFVLTST
-4221 GGVEPYSYVLSGTV
+4221 GTGANNSGD
-4235 TNTTGDVS
+4235 TTGIYTGLPQGDYKVVATDV
-4243 GVYTDLPEGTYT
+4243 
-4255 VQVTDGKGCTT
+4255 KGCTAEIDIT
-4266 TSANIIIIQPDEL
+4266 IVQPPLLEEEYAITQNTS
-4279 KATPEITPNNACNT
+4279 CNT
-4293 FTEIVITATGGKGKY
+4293 STEIVVTGKGGKGTNY
-4308 QYNFDGNGYDD
+4308 QYNFNGQGYDTLD
-4319 TNSISV
+4319 RISV

-4337 VRDAN
+4337 VKDEN
-4342 GCETPPVTVPI
+4342 GCETAPVTVPI
-4353 VPLNKPKALAF
+4353 VPLNKPSDLAF
-4364 LATAITC
+4364 DATAITC

-4384 TDGVGA
+4384 TNGVGA
-4390 LKFKIIEFNGAATT
+4390 LEFKIIEFNGVATT
-4404 LYPPVSTTGSA
+4404 LYPPVSTAGSA
-4415 DPAVFTGLPFG
+4415 VPAVFTGLPFG

-4431 VTDSFGCSFTDILTI
+4431 VTDSFGCSFSDILTI

-4493 VGPITTADT
+4493 AGPVTTSNT
-4502 EVTLANLAK
+4502 EVTLANLAI
-4511 GDYEISVVD
+4511 GVYEISVVD

-4529 KVTVNDPIDVTVSE
+4529 SVEVKDPIAVTVTE
-4543 EGNVNANCKI
+4543 EDNVNANCKT

-4559 LGHGGAGDYTYSFVV
+4559 LGHGGAGDYTYSFVP
-4574 AGATYGAFEPEA
+4574 AGAAYGTFEPEA
-4586 TRVLDPATPSWY
+4586 TRELNPLTPSWY

-4614 NITTDPLPSNFTAKV
+4614 DITTDPLPNNFTAKV

-4700 LELKTEILDWPSCK
+4700 LELDTKILDWPSCD

-4741 TTTTAEFTGLDSGS
+4741 TTTPAIFAGLNSGS

-4781 IGFEAKATPVTCF
+4781 DGFKAVPTPVTCF
-4794 SYTDGKIRA
+4794 SYTDGKITA
-4803 SITPEVNDNPI
+4803 SIAAGTNDNPI
-4814 YKYRINNGPLQESGL
+4814 YRYRINNGPLQESGL
-4829 FEGLAAGDYRVEV
+4829 FEGLAAGDYKVEV
-4842 FSGRGCTAFIDVE
+4842 FSGRGCTAFIDVKVE
-4855 VKGPKAIVV
+4855 GPKAIVV
-4864 PDPAVVQ
+4864 PDPVVVQ

-4878 TSNFATITVTGVT
+4878 TSNFATITVSGVT

-4898 KYEYEFIK
+4898 KYKYEFIR
-4906 NGVRVYKGERNVY
+4906 NGVSIYKGERNVY

-4935 ENGCEGT
+4935 ENGCEGS
-4942 NPTTWVINPFIRLDK
+4942 NPTTWVIDPFIRLDK

-4975 VSVDATG
+4975 VLVDATG

-5045 IQAVA
+5045 IKAVA

-5073 VPKDDAGRFDYV
+5073 VPRDDAGRFDYV

-5123 VGDPRCSVETL
+5123 VDAPTCTVETL
-5134 FTISQPNEAL
+5134 FTISQPSEAL

-5182 DGRVVENYSSKTNYP
+5182 DGNVVENYSGKTNYT

-5215 ASTSQTLIVPLPIN
+5215 ASTSQTLIVPVPIN

-5244 KSGVVTVSPPTG
+5244 KSGVVNVSPPTG

-5296 ITDGFSCEFTT
+5296 ITDGFACEFTT

-5321 LVESRAQTCQTL
+5321 LVESRAQTCDTL

-5351 DGTTIL
+5351 DGTTPL
-5357 GSFASS
+5357 GSFTSS
-5363 ISFEVPVGSYKYFVF
+5363 VSFEVPVGSYKYFVF
-5378 DSIGCRSVVS
+5378 DANGCRSVIS

-5397 PLDIKL
+5397 PLDVKL

-5429 HYSYTLLNATD
+5429 HYSYTLLNGTG
-5440 GIVRPAQDNGVFADL
+5440 GIVRPAQDNGIFADL
-5455 PIGTYRVAVESV
+5455 PIGTYRVAVNSV
-5467 DCNDRSELVVITE
+5467 DCDDVSELVVINE
-5480 PREAL
+5480 PKEAL

-5500 NGKLEI
+5500 NGKLEV

-5555 FTISQPRPVVVTEVP
+5555 FTISQPRPVIVTEVP

-5599 SLDAPNGPFTAG
+5599 SLDAPNGPFTLG

-5716 NGCEVPTPIF
+5716 NGCEVPTDLF

-5778 KSGDYVVIVRDK
+5778 KTGIYKVIVRDK
-5790 NGCEATITVQGTFY
+5790 NGCEATIDVEGTFY

-5850 HVGEKWDGRYHGN
+5850 HVGQKWDGRYHGN